1 MDRYLSER
9 LIRWTALRGRHTIRS
24 VAGQPPNGPANGAT
38 RAWNSPP
45 VFIASKTLTAATSVL
60 LADEQMA
67 VVDTGISG
75 NGEAIVKEIRNL
87 GRSTSDLR
95 WIIVT
100 HFHFDHS
107 GSAAELHELTGAS
120 IVAHSAETVACPDGT
135 LQLRKGDEGE
145 PPPSWYRW
153 ALRLTGAGG
162 GGPRRTETRISFPDT
177 PVHETLEHGDVV
189 PCMGGLRVLHSPG
202 HTPGSICTVLTTPK
216 VLFLGDSVI
225 NNIDRLSRPLMWDRS
240 KRRELDASLHSLRE
254 LDADVACFGHGPP
267 LTDEVM
273 TRVRG
278 LTDRPYDLPTWRI
291 ALKNWGT
298 LRRWRARTRRPG
310 HWGAGG

>member
-1 MDRYLSER
+1 MELAPGVHR
-9 LIRWTALRGRHTIRS
+9 LEN
-24 VAGQPPNGPANGAT
+24 VNGSN
-38 RAWNSPP
+38 
-45 VFIASKTLTAATSVL
+45 VVL

-67 VVDTGISG
+67 VVDTGIAG
-75 NGEAIVKEIRNL
+75 NGEAIVEEIRKL
-87 GRSTSDLR
+87 GRSPSDLR

-107 GSAAELHELTGAS
+107 GSAAELHELTGAR
-120 IVAHSAETVACPDGT
+120 IVAHSAEALAGEDGT
-135 LQLRKGDEGE
+135 LQLRKGNEGE
-145 PPPSWYRW
+145 TPPSWYRW
-153 ALRLTGAGG
+153 ALRLTGSGG
-162 GGPRRTETRISFPDT
+162 GGPRRPQTPVIFPDT

-189 PCMGGLRVLHSPG
+189 PCMGGLRILHAPG
-202 HTPGSICTVLTTPK
+202 HTPGSICPVLTSPR
-216 VLFLGDSVI
+216 VLFLGDSVL

-267 LTDEVM
+267 LTGDVM
-273 TRVRG
+273 TSVRG

-310 HWGAGG
+310 HWEGGR